1 MFNPD
6 MMKNL
11 MNNEEIQKMM
21 SDPNIMNNIQN
32 MMGNMGDM
40 GDMSKLFGGMSDTNP
55 ENKDCCDENGNCNPE
70 NKDCCDE
77 NGNCNEL
84 KLDDLTSVNIEND
97 NGLTVGDKIIT
108 QNLKTESYNNQFG
121 QIEDYNTTTNRFI
134 ILLDDGR
141 TAALKEE
148 NLQNRYE
155 NIDNID

>member
-40 GDMSKLFGGMSDTNP
+40 GDMSKLFGGMSDT
-55 ENKDCCDENGNCNPE
+55 NPE